1 MLGIVFALS
10 ANFVFAVSNVFFK
23 RTEKDT
29 SPTMINLFRTSV
41 GVVTFLIIALIS
53 NSFEIITQLPLYV
66 IGFLILSSILGQ
78 VMGDTAYFFSQQYL
92 GPAKALAV
100 SLTYPFFTIIIDVL
114 FLDGVFNPW
123 VLLAALIISGGVL
136 LISYSQKSKSEEI
149 GTSKDQT
156 RKKIFLGILFA
167 FIASISWAV
176 GITYTDIS
184 MNEID
189 ILFSTGRLTSIVG
202 TMVRFP
208 IALILLSGINFSMYG
223 VYRRK
228 ERSTP
233 DIEFKESHKYQ
244 FRRRSRSSWLWLV
257 AGALIGTSL
266 GVYLF
271 TEAAYLAG
279 AVTMALMCTT
289 GPVFSVLLDWIV
301 NQEKISVLGFLGIM
315 VTLGGVVIIILI

>member
-23 RTEKDT
+23 RTERDT

-41 GVVTFLIIALIS
+41 GVVTFLIIALIT
-53 NSFEIITQLPLYV
+53 NSFDIITQLPLYV
-66 IGFLILSSILGQ
+66 IGFLILSSVLGQ
-78 VMGDTAYFFSQQYL
+78 VMGDTAYFFSQQHL

-123 VLLAALIISGGVL
+123 ILLAALIISGGVL
-136 LISYSQKSKSEEI
+136 LISYSQKSRSDDLGI
-149 GTSKDQT
+149 SKDKT

-167 FIASISWAV
+167 FIAYISWAV

-184 MNEID
+184 LNEID
-189 ILFSTGRLTSIVG
+189 VLFSTGRLTSIVG

-208 IALILLSGINFSMYG
+208 IALILLSGINFSLYG

-228 ERSTP
+228 EESNS

-244 FRRRSRSSWLWLV
+244 VKGRSRSSWLWLV
-257 AGALIGTSL
+257 AGALVGTSL

-271 TEAAYLAG
+271 SEAAYLAG

-289 GPVFSVLLDWIV
+289 GPVFSVLLDWLV
-301 NQEKISVLGFLGIM
+301 NKEKITVLGFLGIL